1 MGKWVRSIT
10 TQQMET
16 SRLGTKL
23 RIKVNG
29 KTFSWLRI
37 LRKTI
42 FKASSK
48 LAKVKANPDKV
59 EILNKNV
66 FGQI

>member
-1 MGKWVRSIT
+1 
-10 TQQMET
+10 MET